1 MFLALLRSVVR
12 GLGLFGVRA
21 IADSG
26 RSGYGGLQRLIWL
39 CAIVVGL
46 DNQVVFCHPAA
57 MPETYRR
64 NGGPERTFY
73 PGGKNGSGVYQRI
86 INLMPPHRVYIEPF
100 LGGGAIFRLKKP
112 AEVNIGLDLDQD

>member
-12 GLGLFGVRA
+12 GLGFFGVRA

-73 PGGKNGSGVYQRI
+73 PEARTAAAFTHGSSTCTPRTHEST
-86 INLMPPHRVYIEPF
+86 HRF
-100 LGGGAIFRLKKP
+100 WA
-112 AEVNIGLDLDQD
+112 